1 MTTTNASPRRPRS
14 RVLGV
19 CAAIGVAAL
28 AFAPL
33 AACATGSTGTPD
45 ARTSTNPSAPASGG
59 LGALDGAPGGGPA
72 GQPNPA
78 GQPSASTTR
87 SRAASPKPTAQIVS
101 FTVTRQP
108 ACPVVGTPD
117 APFSA
122 PGQDIAIEWKVTG
135 ATRVALSVDKGLYQT
150 YDGIHGTATISFPC
164 DTNQPMTTHTYTINT
179 LGGGTSRS
187 KTLTVTKQS
196 NP

>member
-1 MTTTNASPRRPRS
+1 
-14 RVLGV
+14 V
-19 CAAIGVAAL
+19 CAALGVAAL

-33 AACATGSTGTPD
+33 AACAKSGTDAGTAGTATSTGPGAGGQGT
-45 ARTSTNPSAPASGG
+45 GG
-59 LGALDGAPGGGPA
+59 LGGLDGGPS

-78 GQPSASTTR
+78 GQPSNSPTR
-87 SRAASPKPTAQIVS
+87 SHGTSPKPTAQIVYFKITS
-101 FTVTRQP
+101 QP

-122 PGQDIAIEWKVTG
+122 PGQDITIEWRVTG
-135 ATRVALSVDKGLYQT
+135 ATSVALSVDNPDYFQQNHTGSYQT
-150 YDGIHGTATISFPC
+150 YDGTHGTATISFPC
-164 DTNQPMTTHTYTINT
+164 NTSQPMTTHKYTINT
-179 LGGGTSRS
+179 VGGGSSKS